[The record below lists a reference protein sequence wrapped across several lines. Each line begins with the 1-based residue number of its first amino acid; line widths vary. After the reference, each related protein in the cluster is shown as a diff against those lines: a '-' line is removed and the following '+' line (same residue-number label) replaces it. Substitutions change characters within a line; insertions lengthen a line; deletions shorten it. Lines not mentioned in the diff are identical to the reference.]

1 MESIKE
7 MAAIIGLVVSLI
19 TLASLIASLAIIWQK
34 VVSKVDKALELIT
47 NHDESLSAIKK
58 DMVKKDDCLA
68 HREGCPEI
76 MKVEFLQANVEKLCK
91 AVEEQRK
98 EHSKLVTQLAG
109 FMSKVSQQIE
119 NTDKLLDKLEKRE
132 LPLRVDNPS

>member
-1 MESIKE
+1 MESIE
-7 MAAIIGLVVSLI
+7 QTAAIAGLVVSLI
-19 TLASLIASLAIIWQK
+19 TLGSLIASLAIIWQK

-47 NHDESLSAIKK
+47 RHDDSLSAIKR

-76 MKVEFLQANVEKLCK
+76 MKIEFLQANVERLCS
-91 AVEEQRK
+91 AIEEQRK
-98 EHSKLVTQLAG
+98 QHTKLVTELAA

-119 NTDKLLDKLEKRE
+119 NTDKLLNKMEKRE
-132 LPLRVDNPS
+132 IPLRVDN